1 MTLSTGLLLRC
12 FLRSYLVGA
21 AYNPHGLQNIG
32 FLYAIDPGLSALFRN
47 TETLRDAR
55 LRYAAHFNSHPF
67 FTPLLLGMYLR
78 MELASAAEGLSPDT
92 VADLKDTAAN
102 TLSGIGD
109 SFFSGACLNTWALIS
124 AILICLGQPATALV
138 LTMCLL
144 LLVQMFKLAAF
155 ILGWRQG
162 IHVLILL
169 KRLDLI
175 NWGERLK
182 LFNAMLLAAFLWFA
196 LPGADSMTL
205 LAAGAL
211 PLALGWI
218 TGKWNRNRV
227 MPVILLA
234 LLTVLWTLSR

>member
-1 MTLSTGLLLRC
+1 MTLSTGLLMRC

-32 FLYAIDPGLSALFRN
+32 FLYAIGPGLSALFRD
-47 TETLRDAR
+47 EEALRDAR

-67 FTPLLLGMYLR
+67 FTPLLLGMNLR
-78 MELASAAEGLSPDT
+78 MEQAFAAKGLSPDT

-109 SFFSGACLNTWALIS
+109 SFFNGACLNTWALLS

-138 LTMCLL
+138 LMVCLL
-144 LLVQMFKLAAF
+144 LLVQMFKLATF

-162 IHVLILL
+162 IHALILL

-182 LFNAMLLAAFLWFA
+182 LFNAVLLAAFLWFA
-196 LPGADSMTL
+196 LPDTGSMTL

-218 TGKWNRNRV
+218 TGKWNQNRIIL
-227 MPVILLA
+227 VILLA
-234 LLTVLWTLSR
+234 LLTVLWILPG